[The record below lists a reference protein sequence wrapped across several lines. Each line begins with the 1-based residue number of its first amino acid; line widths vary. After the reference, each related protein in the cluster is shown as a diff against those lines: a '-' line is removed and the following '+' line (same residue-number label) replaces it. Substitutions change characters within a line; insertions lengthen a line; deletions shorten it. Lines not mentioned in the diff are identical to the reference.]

1 MSKMPCLKVK
11 PWRNWETLLQKH
23 YVSYDVSQFDH
34 LRKHYC
40 QNRTCLPERVTF
52 SNYDLCFL
60 VCPGLKIIKSAHKQH
75 CQKFYLSLSKVE
87 VPDAKHTTSLLLQNM
102 LDRLMVLEKQVEN
115 VVSQSALDISKLSE
129 KVKSLNESLRSFAGN
144 LTWGMYCMHVHNQ

>member
-1 MSKMPCLKVK
+1 MTLKFVIILQNLIKTCHRKSGKSKCDRKVTELNVEIT
-11 PWRNWETLLQKH
+11 RIR
-23 YVSYDVSQFDH
+23 S
-34 LRKHYC
+34 
-40 QNRTCLPERVTF
+40 RV
-52 SNYDLCFL
+52 NGVL

-75 CQKFYLSLSKVE
+75 CQKFYLSLFKVE

-129 KVKSLNESLRSFAGN
+129 KVRSLNESLRSFAGN